1 MWLCHSL
8 QRLVFLSTRVKFL
21 LVACS
26 SQFTA
31 FFYFYFMA
39 DSAIAE
45 QVVHD
50 KATRS
55 YKMSQIR
62 SRNTKPE
69 MLVRKFLHAILQ
81 VSYTLKVSDA
91 FL

>member
-1 MWLCHSL
+1 
-8 QRLVFLSTRVKFL
+8 
-21 LVACS
+21 
-26 SQFTA
+26 
-31 FFYFYFMA
+31 MA